1 MWIWFSHLP
10 AISAHF
16 FPKNQ
21 RSQGTNYIWKTNEH
35 RQLHTIKQ
43 TRQETPLN
51 HFEMLLSCVHRQ
63 KVSIQ
68 QCRNLA
74 TEELINS
81 HPYSYKSRGFPRVK
95 THGSENHIDPWW
107 LVEAMEA
114 FRYCNLRKLD
124 LRCRWL
130 IGLQNLWK
138 PQDFTGKMFIMLQS
152 VYWNKRLLEFVRCP
166 VVFFESRHNSLKK
179 PTILIKSNQP
189 KKSQVNIPWLGVR
202 GAHIQ

>member
-1 MWIWFSHLP
+1 MIFSP
-10 AISAHF
+10 ASYLCSF
-16 FPKNQ
+16 FPQKPEKPRNQ
-21 RSQGTNYIWKTNEH
+21 LYMENKRTPTGNQT
-35 RQLHTIKQ
+35 LHTIKQ

-166 VVFFESRHNSLKK
+166 VVFFW
-179 PTILIKSNQP
+179 KSA
-189 KKSQVNIPWLGVR
+189 R
-202 GAHIQ
+202 